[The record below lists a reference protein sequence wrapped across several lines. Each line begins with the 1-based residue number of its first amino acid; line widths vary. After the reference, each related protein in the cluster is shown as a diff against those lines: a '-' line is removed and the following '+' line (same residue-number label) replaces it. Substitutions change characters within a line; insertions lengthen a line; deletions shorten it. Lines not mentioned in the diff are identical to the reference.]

1 MVTGLLTILLWTLV
15 GAAVILV
22 VLYHAAIVR
31 VLVRVARWLHLVPPP
46 PPVPEGPPIGKLA
59 RDLRRLRAATLH
71 HEAGESQVRRVAA
84 VAAYDQAL
92 ADACRELEIP
102 DTLTELPLGTDRDA
116 ERLRIEWLLEQRGL
130 RLT

>member
-1 MVTGLLTILLWTLV
+1 MLTGLLTILLWTLV
-15 GAAVILV
+15 GAAVLFV
-22 VLYHAAIVR
+22 VLYQAAIRR
-31 VLVRVARWLHLVPPP
+31 VLVRLGRRLHLLHPP

-59 RDLRRLRAATLH
+59 RDLRRLREATLH
-71 HEAGESQVRRVAA
+71 HRTGESQVRRVAA
-84 VAAYDQAL
+84 LAAYDQAL

-102 DTLTELPLGTDRDA
+102 DTLTELPMGTDRDA